1 MSTPRVLVVDGG
13 KQKKYVQLGSVTAE
27 SVTEFLN
34 SFVAGDAKE
43 YGLTDSV

>member
-1 MSTPRVLVVDGG
+1 MSSHRVLVVDGG
-13 KQKKYVQLGSVTAE
+13 KQKKYVQLGSTTPE

-34 SFVAGDAKE
+34 SFVAGEAKE